1 MATSPSRRG
10 AFNSLLSTTVTPIHT
25 STSRLL
31 QVVLHSFQFDEIFFQ
46 YIVRFLFDLGFR
58 HKGSSCIPPWRLRL
72 AFNFLH
78 STMVTPIHTSIRLLQ
93 VVLHSFQF
101 DEIFFQY
108 IVRFLFDLGF
118 RHKGSSCIPPWRLR
132 LAFNFLHSTMVTPIH
147 TSIRMLQVVLH
158 SFQFDKIFF
167 QFIVCLLFVFCL
179 ISGSGTKARLAYLHG
194 DLGGP
199 LIICSA
205 LRLHQSTL
213 VPAGCCK

>member
-1 MATSPSRRG
+1 MRNLWRKSEANKSRDNCDTLQGFQMAPGPCQAVGCRLTTLSSRLKRKMATSPSRRG

-58 HKGSSCIPPWRLRL
+58 HKGSSCIPPWRLRS

-101 DEIFFQY
+101 DEIF
-108 IVRFLFDLGF
+108 LMN
-118 RHKGSSCIPPWRLR
+118 C
-132 LAFNFLHSTMVTPIH
+132 
-147 TSIRMLQVVLH
+147 
-158 SFQFDKIFF
+158 
-167 QFIVCLLFVFCL
+167 
-179 ISGSGTKARLAYLHG
+179 
-194 DLGGP
+194 
-199 LIICSA
+199 
-205 LRLHQSTL
+205 
-213 VPAGCCK
+213 

>member
-58 HKGSSCIPPWRLRL
+58 HKGSSCIPPWRL
-72 AFNFLH
+72 
-78 STMVTPIHTSIRLLQ
+78 T
-93 VVLHSFQF
+93 
-101 DEIFFQY
+101 
-108 IVRFLFDLGF
+108 
-118 RHKGSSCIPPWRLR
+118 

-167 QFIVCLLFVFCL
+167 QSIVCLLFVFCL
-179 ISGSGTKARLAYLHG
+179 ISGSGTKARLACL
-194 DLGGP
+194 P